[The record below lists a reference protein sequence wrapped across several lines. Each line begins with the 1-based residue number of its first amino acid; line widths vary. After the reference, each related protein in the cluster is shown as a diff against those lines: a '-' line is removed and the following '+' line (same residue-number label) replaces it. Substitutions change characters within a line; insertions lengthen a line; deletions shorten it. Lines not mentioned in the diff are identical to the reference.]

1 MIYSL
6 SGKLIVKKPQFVVV
20 EVNGIGFKV
29 FASTRTLKNIPKINS
44 KIKLFCSFR
53 VRQEMPEIYGFF
65 DEKELEIFEL
75 LNSISGVGPK
85 SALGI
90 LSKLKIE
97 KLLHA
102 INQGRADA
110 ISASW
115 GIGKKKAERI
125 VLELKDKIKKSAFSG
140 DADTFDSDKDIKSAL
155 KNLGYKQKEIEEALE
170 QIPPKIKKTE
180 DRLKT
185 VIKFLSKG

>member
-6 SGKLIVKKPQFVVV
+6 SGKFIVKKPQFVVV

-29 FASTRTLKNIPKINS
+29 FTSIRTLKNIPKINS

-125 VLELKDKIKKSAFSG
+125 VLELKDKIKKSTFSG